1 MPPQRSTSMQ
11 IVFLSK
17 SHAGSFR
24 FKVGAFGVLAA
35 LALLGTAGYAAY
47 RAGLKSGAAEA
58 ETRMQARVE
67 AQAPVWQQ
75 RLDEQRTA
83 LASLDESLQ
92 LNINALAVRMGEMQ
106 AHVAR
111 LNALGERLAGMAK
124 LPAGEFDFSSTPAA
138 GGPAAAVPAS
148 SDITDIASAFQEL
161 SRQIDDRSEKLSA
174 LESMLLSRELDRQ
187 TSPTGRPLR
196 GGWVSSTYGNRIDP
210 ITGRQEFHSGV
221 DFVGPANSTVVALAA
236 GVVSWSGPR
245 SEYGNV
251 VEVNHGD
258 GVVTRYAHNRENLVK
273 QGDKVEKGQAIAVM
287 GSTGRVTGPHV
298 HFEVIRDGVIVDPVD
313 YIKSAKDASRST
325 PKQDS

>member
-1 MPPQRSTSMQ
+1 MQ

-24 FKVGAFGVLAA
+24 FKVGAIGLMVFFGVLA
-35 LALLGTAGYAAY
+35 GAGHATY
-47 RAGLKSGAAEA
+47 RAGVEAGASDAA
-58 ETRMQARVE
+58 SRMQAQVE
-67 AQAPVWQQ
+67 AQTPVWQQ
-75 RLDEQRTA
+75 RIEEQRAA
-83 LASLDESLQ
+83 LAGLNEDMH

-124 LPAGEFDFSSTPAA
+124 LPSGEFDFSATPAA
-138 GGPAAAVPAS
+138 GGPSPAVPAAS
-148 SDITDIASAFQEL
+148 EITDIASAFKDL

-174 LESMLLSRELDRQ
+174 LEAMLLSRDLDQQ
-187 TSPTGRPLR
+187 TSPTGTPLK
-196 GGWVSSTYGNRIDP
+196 GGWISSTYGNRSDP
-210 ITGRQEFHSGV
+210 ITGRREFHSGV
-221 DFVGPANSTVVALAA
+221 DFVGPANSRVVALAA

-258 GVVTRYAHNRENLVK
+258 GVVTRYAHNKQNLVN

-287 GSTGRVTGPHV
+287 GATGRVTGPHV

>member
-1 MPPQRSTSMQ
+1 MQ

-17 SHAGSFR
+17 SHSGSFR
-24 FKVGAFGVLAA
+24 FKVGAIGLLAA
-35 LALLGTAGYAAY
+35 MALLSGAGYAAY
-47 RAGLKSGAAEA
+47 HAGVRAGTSDA

-75 RLDEQRTA
+75 RIDEQRAA
-83 LASLDESLQ
+83 LEGLNENLH

-124 LPAGEFDFSSTPAA
+124 LPSGEFDFSATPAA
-138 GGPAAAVPAS
+138 GGPAPTVPAS
-148 SDITDIASAFQEL
+148 SDITDIASAFQTL
-161 SRQIDDRSEKLSA
+161 SREIDDRSEKLSA
-174 LESMLLSRELDRQ
+174 LEAMLLSRDLDQQ

-196 GGWVSSTYGNRIDP
+196 GGWVSSTYGNRVDP
-210 ITGRQEFHSGV
+210 ITGRREFHSGI
-221 DFVGPANSTVVALAA
+221 DFVGPANSKVVALAA

-258 GVVTRYAHNRENLVK
+258 GVVTRYAHNKENLVR